1 MRKSKIVLLF
11 PDGVGIRNYLY
22 SDVFKNS
29 DAELF
34 LLHAFDSITES
45 EIQNL
50 TGINQTVVIP
60 QYKESITEKVLRELI
75 CLSRLYHNAKIT
87 DNSTILKNWNGN
99 HKTISKKVIY
109 KTIEF
114 TAPFFRNYKA
124 ILRLEKAYQKAIRK
138 NEFYRQ
144 VKTLLEEI
152 QPDSLFCSH
161 QRGLQCAT
169 IFAAAADMGI
179 PTTTVIFSWDN
190 LPKARMALRADKY
203 LVWSDYMK
211 QEMQLYYPEIP
222 KEIIH
227 VTGTPQFEFY
237 KDAVSIIEKE
247 LFYKKYDLDFN
258 KKIICYSGDDVLTS
272 PDDPQYLEDLAE
284 ALLQHN
290 LQNEYQILLRRCPVD
305 LSGRFE
311 SVINKYPQLI
321 KEAPPI
327 WNFKNKND
335 WTTVYA
341 LPEDVKLLVSTA
353 FYSDVVINVGST
365 MAFDFSMFS
374 KSCIFINY
382 NQKKKNDLK
391 WSVDWIYQLQHF
403 KSMPEN
409 DAVLWLNDKNE
420 IIAKIELAIL
430 KKNIDPM
437 NKWKGVVLED
447 YTNASLKI
455 KQALNIF

>member
-1 MRKSKIVLLF
+1 MRKNKIILLF

-29 DAELF
+29 EAELV
-34 LLHAFDSITES
+34 LLHAFDVITES

-50 TGINQTVVIP
+50 TGINQTVAIP
-60 QYKESITEKVLRELI
+60 QYRESLIEKILRELI

-87 DNSTILKNWNGN
+87 NNSAILKNWNRN
-99 HKTISKKVIY
+99 HKTISKKIIY

-114 TAPFFRNYKA
+114 IAPFFRNYKI
-124 ILRLEKAYQKAIRK
+124 ILCLEKVYQKAIRK

-144 VKTLLEEI
+144 VRALVKEI
-152 QPDSLFCSH
+152 QPDTLFCSH

-169 IFAAAADMGI
+169 IFAAATDMGI

-190 LPKARMALRADKY
+190 LPKARMALRANKY
-203 LVWSDYMK
+203 LVWSAYMK

-222 KEIIH
+222 EDLIY

-237 KDAVSIIEKE
+237 KDAASIIDKE
-247 LFYKKYDLDFN
+247 IYYKKYNLDFN

-272 PDDPQYLEDLAE
+272 PDDPKYLEDLAE
-284 ALLQHN
+284 ALLQHD
-290 LQNEYQILLRRCPVD
+290 LQNEYQILLRRSPVD

-311 SVINKYPQLI
+311 PVICKYSQLI

-353 FYSDVVINVGST
+353 FYSEVVINVGST

-382 NQKKKNDLK
+382 NQEIKKDLK

-403 KSMPEN
+403 RSMPEKE
-409 DAVLWLNDKNE
+409 AVLWLNDKEE
-420 IIAKIELAIL
+420 IITKIELAIL
-430 KKNIDPM
+430 GGNTNAM
-437 NKWKGVVLED
+437 SKWRDVVLGD
-447 YTNASLKI
+447 FATTSLRI
-455 KQALNIF
+455 KQTLDIF